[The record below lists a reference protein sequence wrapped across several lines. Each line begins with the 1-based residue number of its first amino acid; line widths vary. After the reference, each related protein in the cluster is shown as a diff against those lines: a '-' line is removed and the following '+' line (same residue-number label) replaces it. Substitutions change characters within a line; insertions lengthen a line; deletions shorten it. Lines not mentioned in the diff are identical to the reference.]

1 MLQSA
6 PMDQH
11 PQIVEACVL
20 LGGAARLARALRV
33 TPSMVTQWARGS
45 RPVAL
50 DRCPS
55 IERSTLGAVPCEA
68 LRPDVAWARIP
79 DPDWPHPAG
88 RPVLDIARHQAV
100 QEAA

>member
-1 MLQSA
+1 MH
-6 PMDQH
+6 QH
-11 PQIVEACVL
+11 PKIVEACSR
-20 LGGAARLARALRV
+20 LGGAASLARALGV
-33 TPSMVTQWARGS
+33 TPSMVTQWTRGV
-45 RPVAL
+45 RPVAPE
-50 DRCPS
+50 RCPF
-55 IERSTLGAVPCEA
+55 IELATDGQVPCES